1 MHTHTHV
8 YTHNCMHTHTYI
20 RCTHTSVISTK
31 PHSTSVMEAMET
43 CTDGDTV
50 SETPPPPPP
59 PLSNNN
65 PSSPASPPSPT
76 HNHNQQEQ
84 EEDTSAATSAGTRT
98 ADQVA
103 LSAKAAGLTNTT
115 GPVQLLRFSEQL
127 NSDEIKLLEVP
138 SNVLQALKQGDR

>member
-1 MHTHTHV
+1 
-8 YTHNCMHTHTYI
+8 
-20 RCTHTSVISTK
+20 
-31 PHSTSVMEAMET
+31 MEAMET
-43 CTDGDTV
+43 CTEGDTV
-50 SETPPPPPP
+50 SESPPPPPP

-65 PSSPASPPSPT
+65 PSSLISPPSPT